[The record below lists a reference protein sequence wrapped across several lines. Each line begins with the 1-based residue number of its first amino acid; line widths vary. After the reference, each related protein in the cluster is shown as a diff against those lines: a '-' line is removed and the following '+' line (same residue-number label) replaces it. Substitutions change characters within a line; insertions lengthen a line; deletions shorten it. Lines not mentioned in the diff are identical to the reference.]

1 VIKIVLTVFLL
12 AHASAGSAATN
23 AEKKSTEIIQ
33 MVLLKL
39 HRKGKTSVV
48 EYLILM
54 YDLQMTC
61 AVLLVMS
68 ALSLFQYIYKYTGTC
83 KK

>member
-1 VIKIVLTVFLL
+1 MIKIVLTVFLL

-23 AEKKSTEIIQ
+23 AEKKATEIIQ

-48 EYLILM
+48 EYLIDLDLM
-54 YDLQMTC
+54 
-61 AVLLVMS
+61 MS
-68 ALSLFQYIYKYTGTC
+68 ALSLFQFSVYKYTG

>member
-1 VIKIVLTVFLL
+1 MLPIVLAVFLL
-12 AHASAGSAATN
+12 AHASVGSAATT

-48 EYLILM
+48 EYLI
-54 YDLQMTC
+54 DLARSDDVGT
-61 AVLLVMS
+61 LLVS
-68 ALSLFQYIYKYTGTC
+68 VFSI
-83 KK
+83 

>member
-1 VIKIVLTVFLL
+1 MLPIVLAVFLL
-12 AHASAGSAATN
+12 AHASVGSAATT

-48 EYLILM
+48 EYLI
-54 YDLQMTC
+54 DLDDLC
-61 AVLLVMS
+61 
-68 ALSLFQYIYKYTGTC
+68 C
-83 KK
+83 C